1 MKGILGPLLYGG
13 SVFLFLLAWTVQQG
27 LGAPVRECA
36 TCHPAEGKA
45 QPVTSMAN
53 ALQTIAECRILKENP
68 LLTFQE
74 GKYSYRI
81 ERKGEQSIYSV
92 TDGRQTISVPLGWA
106 LGLGSAGQ
114 TYVVEIEGQLYESR
128 VSYFS
133 ALKGL
138 DLTLGAEGL
147 HPTTLLQA
155 AGRII
160 NRPEKV
166 RCFGCHSTNSSEG
179 KQPALDK
186 LTPGVQCERCHGSTE
201 NHLAGLKKGDA
212 QLAGMKRLGAL
223 STEDLSNF
231 CGQCHRTWEEIA
243 AGGQHSVLNVRF
255 QPYGLTTSKCYDTE
269 DSRISCVAC
278 HNPHEEVNRRG
289 IDYDAKC
296 QACHSKGG
304 KAAAKVCAVAK
315 NNCVSCH
322 MPKVELPGAH
332 YKFTDHDI
340 RVVKVKAVALEA
352 PAAALK

>member
-1 MKGILGPLLYGG
+1 MKGILGP
-13 SVFLFLLAWTVQQG
+13 VFLALLALTVQQG
-27 LGAPVRECA
+27 MGATVRECA
-36 TCHPAEGKA
+36 TCHPAEANA
-45 QPVTSMAN
+45 QRVTSMAN

-68 LLTFQE
+68 VLTFQE

-81 ERKGEQSIYSV
+81 ERKGEQSIYTV
-92 TDGRQTISVPLGWA
+92 TDGQQTISAPLSWA

-114 TYVVEIEGQLYESR
+114 TYVVEIEGQFYESR
-128 VSYFS
+128 VSYFR
-133 ALKGL
+133 ALKAL

-179 KQPALDK
+179 KQPMLDK

-278 HNPHEEVNRRG
+278 HNPHEEVNRRS
-289 IDYDAKC
+289 IDYDPKC

-304 KAAAKVCAVAK
+304 KATAKVCAVAK
-315 NNCVSCH
+315 SNCVSCH

-340 RVVKVKAVALEA
+340 RVVKVKAAALKA
-352 PAAALK
+352 PAAVLE